1 MNRYCSRLMFVVLV
15 CFIAVGLAL
24 GQGHG
29 EEVVPAIE
37 GLDPVLLVQGKEVPG
52 NLKISVTR
60 GRFEYFFANED
71 DKTTFQK
78 QPEQY
83 EIQLNGSCARMGAPV
98 GGNPDLYTV
107 HKGRIYIF
115 GSPECKSRFEAA
127 PEKYLEADNGPK
139 PMAAMAP
146 EAVNKAREL
155 IEKAVTA
162 MGGANTIDN
171 LTDYQEKS
179 VSSQT
184 RRGTDVEVKSN
195 LAVIFPDRIRVEQIA
210 PDFVNPTVMRQNAFV
225 MNGSEAFV
233 VTAAG
238 SRSVPDTSR
247 FDQQRELDRRP
258 LAILRARKL
267 STFKAAAAGS
277 TKIGDASVEQVL
289 IEINGAAQTIG
300 IDPATGRIVSLS
312 YRRRGPGGDF
322 GEVVK
327 TFSDFR
333 TVGGLTGPFKVTAT
347 FNGEPWK
354 EQSATIESIAVNSKL
369 DTALFS
375 QPKGQ

>member
-1 MNRYCSRLMFVVLV
+1 MNRYCSRLMFVVFV
-15 CFIAVGLAL
+15 CLTAVGIAL
-24 GQGHG
+24 GQARA

-37 GLDPVLLVQGKEVPG
+37 GLDPVMLVQGKEVPG

-60 GRFEYFFANED
+60 GRFQYFFANEG
-71 DKTTFQK
+71 DKATFEK
-78 QPEQY
+78 QPAQY
-83 EIQLNGSCARMGAPV
+83 EIQLDGSCARMGAPV

-115 GSPECKSRFEAA
+115 GSSDCKTRFEAA
-127 PEKYLEADNGPK
+127 PEKYLEADSGPK

-146 EAVNKAREL
+146 EAVKKGREL

-162 MGGANTIDN
+162 MGGASAIDN

-195 LAVIFPDRIRVEQIA
+195 LAVIFPDRVRAEQIA
-210 PDFVNPTVMRQNAFV
+210 PDFVNPTVMRQTAFV

-233 VTAAG
+233 VTPAG
-238 SRSVPDTSR
+238 PRSVPETYR
-247 FDQQRELDRRP
+247 LDQQRELDRRP
-258 LAILRARKL
+258 IAILRARKS

-277 TKIGDASVEQVL
+277 ARIGEATVEQVL
-289 IEINGAAQTIG
+289 IEIDGVAHTVS
-300 IDPATGRIVSLS
+300 IDPAGRIVSLS
-312 YRRRGPGGDF
+312 YRRRGPAGDF

-333 TVGGLTGPFKVTAT
+333 TVAGLTLPFKVTAT
-347 FNGEPWK
+347 FNGE
-354 EQSATIESIAVNSKL
+354 E
-369 DTALFS
+369 
-375 QPKGQ
+375 